1 MRVPWAYVRLT
12 QAWGLSCPQARHL
25 WQALVQSRSQ
35 AAATWRDAL
44 WQCEGQPGIPLA
56 TLLAQWSPRE
66 GLTVLDTLRCAR
78 QLSRVTRVQV
88 EESVLRQVDRL
99 GGWKALPAAGG
110 PAPQRGSDLA
120 ATIEEY
126 WR

>member
-12 QAWGLSCPQARHL
+12 QAWGLSCPQARQL
-25 WQALVQSRSQ
+25 WQALAQSRSP

-44 WQCEGQPGIPLA
+44 WQCEGRPGIPLA

-66 GLTVLDTLRCAR
+66 VLTVLDTLRGAR

-88 EESVLRQVDRL
+88 EESVLREVDRT

-110 PAPQRGSDLA
+110 PAGACGSDLA
-120 ATIEEY
+120 SIIEQY